1 MSRGFPLAG
10 LLRVRGIQERAAAE
24 RLTRASME
32 HAQTEARDRQVRASL
47 TSSADGVEDVRT
59 LAALAASRVAARS
72 LLSDLRV
79 LGEAQA
85 AAVTTAREEHAA
97 ARIDEHGLTRLA
109 EAHDRRERERAL
121 RAEQSA
127 LDEIALRPAPAAAS
141 GGTASPSPSGPIEE
155 RS

>member
-10 LLRVRGIQERAAAE
+10 LLRVRRLQERAAAE

-47 TSSADGVEDVRT
+47 TTSAEGVEDVRT

-72 LLSDLRV
+72 LLSDLRA
-79 LGEAQA
+79 LGDAQA
-85 AAVTTAREEHAA
+85 AAADAARAEHAA

-109 EAHDRRERERAL
+109 EAHDRRERDRV
-121 RAEQSA
+121 RRGEQST
-127 LDEIALRPAPAAAS
+127 LDEIALRRTSATPGVEGQS
-141 GGTASPSPSGPIEE
+141 
-155 RS
+155 